1 MSIVGYAR
9 VSSTGQSLEIQ
20 LDKLSKAGCT
30 KIFHEK
36 VSGVSGQRAKYKE
49 CLEYLREGDT
59 LVITKLDRLA
69 RSVFELS
76 KISNR
81 FNTENI
87 GLIVLDQNIDTTQPT
102 GKLMFNMLACIA
114 EFENDLRTERQK
126 EGIARAKENN
136 VKFGRPVRITE
147 DIRQKVINARQ
158 EGSTISNI
166 SKQFDIG
173 VTSIYRI
180 LKNEK
185 V

>member
-1 MSIVGYAR
+1 MSIIGYAR
-9 VSSTGQSLEIQ
+9 VSSTGQSLDVQ
-20 LDKLSKAGCT
+20 LDKLNKAGCT

-76 KISNR
+76 KIHNR
-81 FNTENI
+81 FKDEDI

-126 EGIARAKENN
+126 EGIAKAKENN
-136 VKFGRPVRITE
+136 VKFGRPSKITE
-147 DIRQKVINARQ
+147 EIKQGVINARS
-158 EGSTISNI
+158 EGLTISKVA
-166 SKQFDIG
+166 KQFDLG
-173 VTSIYRI
+173 VASVYRI
-180 LKNEK
+180 LKENS
-185 V
+185 